1 MTQYGNR
8 WELSGLGRTATRTS
22 MWPASPNYMFS
33 GTPAVGQYAGYY
45 ADRQKRFYIR
55 SLRRDGVY
63 FAEFPSVL
71 LWAEGDSEPEN
82 GSCP

>member
-1 MTQYGNR
+1 
-8 WELSGLGRTATRTS
+8 
-22 MWPASPNYMFS
+22 MFS